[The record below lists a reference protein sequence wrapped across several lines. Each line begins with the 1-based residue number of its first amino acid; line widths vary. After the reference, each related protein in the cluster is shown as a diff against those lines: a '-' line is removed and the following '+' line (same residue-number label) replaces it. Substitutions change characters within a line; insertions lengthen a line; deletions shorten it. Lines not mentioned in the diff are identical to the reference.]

1 MAFKN
6 FSESNNDEL
15 KKFKESKL
23 NDIGN
28 SMKELQESVPKI
40 DPSKLHENDI
50 GNYMKELQKSVPT
63 KEQVQKSVPT
73 KEQVQ
78 KSVEKYTNDGQTSI
92 ISEFDTSKLHEND
105 NSSFPKIDPSKLPI
119 NGNLMNTL
127 MNDATNNS
135 PNNNPQ
141 VRKDILISNIQTN
154 LDSQIIS
161 SSANLLSYRETFPI
175 SSVLYEKISDNY
187 IKDTDEN
194 SEERKKFNIKNI
206 LEKIEEKQK
215 ELKNNLENKK
225 NIKEA
230 KILDASKRLL
240 DANIKKIETKEERQ
254 KTKDKQNWELFTMF
268 IKSSYELMIKNFPT
282 IGKHII
288 DNIGTFIKTIFNAL
302 ITNWTNVFAGFFIV
316 GCFIMLVT
324 YLSSKNKSDNNKSS
338 VKNSSTSNNIFAF
351 SDFQLTIDNI
361 FAEFNSFTKRMNDNA
376 ISVSETISSLT
387 TDEIDDINR
396 SELSTGRG
404 ADNLYHFNGK
414 DLNKME
420 SKNGIYIENSVY
432 SIYKP
437 IDIKNKNF
445 NIKWKPEQEKENTKY
460 VFDCSDESMKDHFN
474 KDCTVIEHNLI
485 VSDKDKICTYPI

>member
-63 KEQVQKSVPT
+63 KEQVQKSV
-73 KEQVQ
+73 
-78 KSVEKYTNDGQTSI
+78 EKYTNDGGLTSI

>member
-1 MAFKN
+1 MAFKK
-6 FSESNNDEL
+6 FLESNND
-15 KKFKESKL
+15 
-23 NDIGN
+23 IGK
-28 SMKELQESVPKI
+28 SM
-40 DPSKLHENDI
+40 N
-50 GNYMKELQKSVPT
+50 ELQKSVPT
-63 KEQVQKSVPT
+63 EEEVQKSLPT
-73 KEQVQ
+73 EEQVQ
-78 KSVEKYTNDGQTSI
+78 KSVEKYTKNF
-92 ISEFDTSKLHEND
+92 SEFVPSKLDVNYI
-105 NSSFPKIDPSKLPI
+105 SSLPI
-119 NGNLMNTL
+119 NGNSIMPS
-127 MNDATNNS
+127 TNNS

-254 KTKDKQNWELFTMF
+254 KTKDKQNWELSIMF
-268 IKSSYELMIKNFPT
+268 LKSSYELMIKNFPT

-324 YLSSKNKSDNNKSS
+324 YLSSKNKSANNKSS

-420 SKNGIYIENSVY
+420 SKNGTYSENLVY

-445 NIKWKPEQEKENTKY
+445 NIKWKPEQEKENTKF